1 MDAQL
6 IAFTGVAAGMV
17 AMPGADFTVVVRNA
31 LVSRRAGVACALGV
45 AGGLLLHTALAVAG
59 VAAVLTAVPAL
70 FRTLQFLGGVYV
82 LYLGVR
88 TLDGLRRQ
96 RGREPA
102 RRRDRERARERPAV
116 RGGTPSGGTVLS
128 GAACGGTVSSG
139 AACGGTVSSGAACGG
154 TVSSGAACGGTV
166 SGEAAF
172 GVPGDGSR
180 PLRQG
185 FVTNALNPKAPI
197 TFLSL
202 LPQFVPA
209 GSPAMPR
216 TLVLALIVVA
226 LALVWF
232 PVVALL
238 VDRLGR
244 WLRGPRAARAVE
256 GVTGSALTVLGL
268 VLLLE
273 PLTA

>member
-31 LVSRRAGVACALGV
+31 LVSRRAGVACALGIT
-45 AGGLLLHTALAVAG
+45 GGLLLHTALAVAG

-70 FRTLQFLGGVYV
+70 FRALQLLGGAYV
-82 LYLGVR
+82 LYLGAR
-88 TLDGLRRQ
+88 TLWSL
-96 RGREPA
+96 RGRRAEVADEA
-102 RRRDRERARERPAV
+102 RAAV
-116 RGGTPSGGTVLS
+116 
-128 GAACGGTVSSG
+128 
-139 AACGGTVSSGAACGG
+139 
-154 TVSSGAACGGTV
+154 
-166 SGEAAF
+166 
-172 GVPGDGSR
+172 R

-197 TFLSL
+197 TFMSL

-209 GSPAMPR
+209 GAPALPR
-216 TLVLALIVVA
+216 TLLLALIVVA

-232 PVVALL
+232 PAVALL

-244 WLRGPRAARAVE
+244 WLRRPRAARAVE
-256 GVTGSALTVLGL
+256 AVTGTALTVLGAL
-268 VLLLE
+268 LLLE
-273 PLTA
+273 PLLAL

>member
-17 AMPGADFTVVVRNA
+17 AVPGADFTVVVRNA

-59 VAAVLTAVPAL
+59 VAAVLAAVPAL
-70 FRTLQFLGGVYV
+70 FRALQLLGGGYV
-82 LYLGVR
+82 LYLGAR
-88 TLDGLRRQ
+88 TLWSLRR
-96 RGREPA
+96 P
-102 RRRDRERARERPAV
+102 RAAPVE
-116 RGGTPSGGTVLS
+116 GT
-128 GAACGGTVSSG
+128 GANSS
-139 AACGGTVSSGAACGG
+139 AA
-154 TVSSGAACGGTV
+154 
-166 SGEAAF
+166 
-172 GVPGDGSR
+172 R

-209 GSPAMPR
+209 GSPALPR
-216 TLVLALIVVA
+216 TLLLALIVVV
-226 LALVWF
+226 LALLWF
-232 PVVALL
+232 PAVALL

-244 WLRGPRAARAVE
+244 WLREPRAARAVE
-256 GVTGSALTVLGL
+256 GVTGAALTLLGVL
-268 VLLLE
+268 LLLE
-273 PLTA
+273 PLRAA

>member
-31 LVSRRAGVACALGV
+31 LVSRRAGVACALGIT
-45 AGGLLLHTALAVAG
+45 GGLLLHTALAVAG

-70 FRTLQFLGGVYV
+70 FRTLQLLGGAYV
-82 LYLGVR
+82 LYLGLR
-88 TLDGLRRQ
+88 TLHSLGRPRAMAADGVGSGPRETAAEEAGRRS
-96 RGREPA
+96 RGAEEAGRGARGAVAGEAGRGA
-102 RRRDRERARERPAV
+102 RRAV
-116 RGGTPSGGTVLS
+116 AYEA
-128 GAACGGTVSSG
+128 GAG
-139 AACGGTVSSGAACGG
+139 A
-154 TVSSGAACGGTV
+154 
-166 SGEAAF
+166 
-172 GVPGDGSR
+172 R

-185 FVTNALNPKAPI
+185 FVTNALNAKAPI

-216 TLVLALIVVA
+216 TLLLALIVVV
-226 LALVWF
+226 LALLWF
-232 PVVALL
+232 PAVALL

-256 GVTGSALTVLGL
+256 AVTGGALTVLGL
-268 VLLLE
+268 VLVLE
-273 PLTA
+273 PLRT

>member
-17 AMPGADFTVVVRNA
+17 AMPGADLTVVVRNA
-31 LVSRRAGVACALGV
+31 LASRRAGVACALGIT
-45 AGGLLLHTALAVAG
+45 GGLLLHTALAVAG
-59 VAAVLTAVPAL
+59 VAAVLTAVPGL
-70 FRTLQFLGGVYV
+70 FRALQLLGGAYV

-88 TLDGLRRQ
+88 TLRSLGRPRQ
-96 RGREPA
+96 
-102 RRRDRERARERPAV
+102 AV
-116 RGGTPSGGTVLS
+116 PDEAPSD
-128 GAACGGTVSSG
+128 A
-139 AACGGTVSSGAACGG
+139 
-154 TVSSGAACGGTV
+154 
-166 SGEAAF
+166 
-172 GVPGDGSR
+172 R

-216 TLVLALIVVA
+216 TLLLALIVVV

-232 PVVALL
+232 PAVALL

-244 WLRGPRAARAVE
+244 WLRRPSAARAVE
-256 GVTGSALTVLGL
+256 AVTGTALTVLGL

-273 PLTA
+273 PLRG

>member
-6 IAFTGVAAGMV
+6 FAFTGVAAGMV

-31 LVSRRAGVACALGV
+31 LVSRRAGVACALGI

-70 FRTLQFLGGVYV
+70 FRTLQLLGGAYV
-82 LYLGVR
+82 LYLGLR
-88 TLDGLRRQ
+88 TLHVLGRPCGADGT
-96 RGREPA
+96 
-102 RRRDRERARERPAV
+102 
-116 RGGTPSGGTVLS
+116 GTPSTDRGEGPGAETS
-128 GAACGGTVSSG
+128 GAAPAGPGP
-139 AACGGTVSSGAACGG
+139 AA
-154 TVSSGAACGGTV
+154 
-166 SGEAAF
+166 
-172 GVPGDGSR
+172 R

-216 TLVLALIVVA
+216 TLLLALIVVV

-232 PVVALL
+232 PAVALL

-244 WLRGPRAARAVE
+244 WLRRPRAARAVE
-256 GVTGSALTVLGL
+256 AVTGGALTVLGL

-273 PLTA
+273 PLRG

>member
-1 MDAQL
+1 MDGQL

-31 LVSRRAGVACALGV
+31 LVSRRAGVACALGI

-70 FRTLQFLGGVYV
+70 FRALQLLGGVYV

-88 TLDGLRRQ
+88 TLRALS
-96 RGREPA
+96 GRP
-102 RRRDRERARERPAV
+102 DPAV
-116 RGGTPSGGTVLS
+116 EEAAG
-128 GAACGGTVSSG
+128 GAA
-139 AACGGTVSSGAACGG
+139 
-154 TVSSGAACGGTV
+154 
-166 SGEAAF
+166 
-172 GVPGDGSR
+172 R

-209 GSPAMPR
+209 GDAALPR
-216 TLVLALIVVA
+216 TLLLALIVVV

-232 PVVALL
+232 PAVALL

-244 WLRGPRAARAVE
+244 WLRRPRAARLVA
-256 GVTGSALTVLGL
+256 GVTGTALTLLGVVLLFEPLSALRRG
-268 VLLLE
+268 
-273 PLTA
+273 

>member
-31 LVSRRAGVACALGV
+31 LVSRRAGVACALGI

-59 VAAVLTAVPAL
+59 VAAVLAAVPAL
-70 FRTLQFLGGVYV
+70 FRALQLLGGGYV

-88 TLDGLRRQ
+88 TLWSLRR
-96 RGREPA
+96 P
-102 RRRDRERARERPAV
+102 RPAAAEV
-116 RGGTPSGGTVLS
+116 AGNTGTTWS
-128 GAACGGTVSSG
+128 AA
-139 AACGGTVSSGAACGG
+139 
-154 TVSSGAACGGTV
+154 
-166 SGEAAF
+166 
-172 GVPGDGSR
+172 R

-209 GSPAMPR
+209 GSPALPR
-216 TLVLALIVVA
+216 TLLLALIVVV
-226 LALVWF
+226 LALLWF
-232 PVVALL
+232 PAVALL

-244 WLRGPRAARAVE
+244 WLREPRAARAVE
-256 GVTGSALTVLGL
+256 GVTGAALTLLGAL
-268 VLLLE
+268 LLLE
-273 PLTA
+273 PLRAA

>member
-31 LVSRRAGVACALGV
+31 LVSRRAGVACALGI

-70 FRTLQFLGGVYV
+70 FRTLQLLGGVYV
-82 LYLGVR
+82 LYLGLR
-88 TLDGLRRQ
+88 TLRALGRP
-96 RGREPA
+96 RGPA
-102 RRRDRERARERPAV
+102 AHGVGPL
-116 RGGTPSGGTVLS
+116 P
-128 GAACGGTVSSG
+128 GAAVVAVGAGPLPGTLMAEGAGTRPGGAVVAG
-139 AACGGTVSSGAACGG
+139 AAGPGA
-154 TVSSGAACGGTV
+154 
-166 SGEAAF
+166 
-172 GVPGDGSR
+172 R

-185 FVTNALNPKAPI
+185 FVTNALNPKAPV

-216 TLVLALIVVA
+216 TLLLALIVVV

-232 PVVALL
+232 PAVALL

-244 WLRGPRAARAVE
+244 WLREPRAARAVE
-256 GVTGSALTVLGL
+256 AVTGGALTVLGL

-273 PLTA
+273 PLRS

>member
-45 AGGLLLHTALAVAG
+45 AGGLLLHTAMAVAG
-59 VAAVLTAVPAL
+59 VAAVLAAVPAL
-70 FRTLQFLGGVYV
+70 FRTLQLLGGGYV

-88 TLDGLRRQ
+88 TLAGLRRQ
-96 RGREPA
+96 REREP
-102 RRRDRERARERPAV
+102 DRERSV
-116 RGGTPSGGTVLS
+116 
-128 GAACGGTVSSG
+128 
-139 AACGGTVSSGAACGG
+139 
-154 TVSSGAACGGTV
+154 V
-166 SGEAAF
+166 SGETLPGGTLPGGAGAGAGAGAEAGS

-232 PVVALL
+232 PAVALL

-256 GVTGSALTVLGL
+256 TVTGSALAVLGL